1 MYMYI
6 YKLDDLVDKYDNI
19 YHSTIQMKLVN
30 VKSCTYIDFDKN
42 YNKEDPKFKVGGHER
57 I

>member
-1 MYMYI
+1 
-6 YKLDDLVDKYDNI
+6 
-19 YHSTIQMKLVN
+19 MKLVN